1 MKIMNID
8 MKERMEYYNVAGL
21 SLTLINDGQITDSCF
36 GVLEAGTTK
45 KVDENSVFNACSI
58 SKFLT
63 SVLVLKLSNQGLL
76 DINENVNNRLTSWK
90 VPENEFTQTK
100 KVTIRNLLRHES
112 GIVDPEGSFS
122 NLNTTH
128 GVPNMIDLLMGKT
141 SYCKEPIEVKYIPE
155 TDFHYSD
162 AGFCIIQQLIEDII
176 KMPFGEIMKKFIFD
190 PLQMTN
196 STYEIIISDASSRKL
211 SCGHNKDGNVVN
223 EKYPI
228 YPFPAASGLWTT
240 PTDIGKVV
248 LELMNSLH
256 GESKLGLSQ
265 NSVQAFFESKGCKGW
280 NGLGMFLD
288 GSDQELEI
296 SSLGWGV
303 GFQCMMVAYPYL
315 GKGTIIMTNT
325 DLGVHQLKGIIG
337 EIYSSMKKYEE
348 ESKVCH

>member
-1 MKIMNID
+1 MKMKNID
-8 MKERMEYYNVAGL
+8 IKERMKYYNIAGL
-21 SLTLINDGQITDSCF
+21 SMSLINNGEINMTSSF
-36 GVLEAGTTK
+36 GVLKAGTTK
-45 KVDENSVFNACSI
+45 KVDENSIFNACSI

-63 SVLVLKLSNQGLL
+63 SILVLKLSDQGLL
-76 DINENVNNRLTSWK
+76 DINDNVNNRLTSWK

-100 KVTIRNLLRHES
+100 KVTIRNLLSHES
-112 GIVDPEGSFS
+112 GIVDPKGSFS

-141 SYCKEPIEVKYIPE
+141 SYCNDPIEVKYIPE
-155 TDFHYSD
+155 TDFQYSD
-162 AGFCIIQQLIEDII
+162 AGFCIIQQLIEDIFD
-176 KMPFGEIMKKFIFD
+176 MQFGDIMKEVLFA
-190 PLQMTN
+190 PLQMNN
-196 STYEIIISDASSRKL
+196 STYEIILSDAIKGKF

-228 YPFPAASGLWTT
+228 YPYAAASGLWTT
-240 PTDIGKVV
+240 PTDIGKLV
-248 LELMNSLH
+248 LELMSSLH

-265 NSVQAFFESKGCKGW
+265 NSVQAFFDSKGCKGW
-280 NGLGMFLD
+280 NCLGMFLD

-315 GKGTIIMTNT
+315 GKGAIIMTNT

-337 EIYSSMKKYEE
+337 EIYSSLK
-348 ESKVCH
+348 

>member
-1 MKIMNID
+1 MKIKNID
-8 MKERMEYYNVAGL
+8 IKERMKYHNVAGI
-21 SLTLINDGQITDSCF
+21 SMSLINNGQISESSSF

-45 KVDENSVFNACSI
+45 KVDENSIFNACSI

-63 SVLVLKLSNQGLL
+63 SILILKLSDQGLL

-90 VPENEFTQTK
+90 IPENEFTQTK
-100 KVTIRNLLRHES
+100 KVTIRNLLSHES

-141 SYCKEPIEVKYIPE
+141 SYYKDPIEVKYIPE

-162 AGFCIIQQLIEDII
+162 AGFCIIQQMIEDICE
-176 KMPFGEIMKKFIFD
+176 MPFEEIMKKFIFD

-196 STYEIIISDASSRKL
+196 STYEIIVSDARKGKL

-240 PTDIGKVV
+240 PTDIGKLA

-265 NSVQAFFESKGCKGW
+265 NSVQAFFNSKGCKGW
-280 NGLGMFLD
+280 NGLGVFLD
-288 GSDQELEI
+288 ESEQELEI

-315 GKGTIIMTNT
+315 GKGAIFMTNT

-337 EIYSSMKKYEE
+337 EIYSSMK
-348 ESKVCH
+348 